1 MAFYTSHSQHL
12 TSSVRLGIKFN
23 PITSQGRR
31 YKVAKCRS
39 DFTYQVCN
47 LIAMWAV
54 VTYTAP
60 VNSLTTVGY
69 LLEVFIRL
77 WIPSMAR
84 IFTSPW
90 S

>member
-39 DFTYQVCN
+39 DF
-47 LIAMWAV
+47 LGGR
-54 VTYTAP
+54 
-60 VNSLTTVGY
+60 NSQPLSSSTFPYHSNT
-69 LLEVFIRL
+69 
-77 WIPSMAR
+77 
-84 IFTSPW
+84 
-90 S
+90 